1 MAWDRLSIVFQD
13 RRTLTRIGEGAS
25 LLLSR
30 LAHDVRAGWA
40 VISASA

>member
-13 RRTLTRIGEGAS
+13 RRTLTRIGEEAP